1 MTVISAIFRIRR
13 DTAANWTS
21 ANPVLK
27 LGEPGLET
35 DTRRV
40 KYGDGS
46 TAWTSLGYGVGDPRA
61 GTSFPGSPA
70 TGTRFT
76 RTDRNIEYFYDG
88 TRWLSTQEHQLVLPS
103 LANVTATATGTSVV
117 NPYAGRS
124 DIYVTAAVFTNLLVG
139 TGNWTA
145 KVIIGTTGGGSSDL
159 TNANSG
165 AFTNTALAAVPVT
178 VNTLVSSAV
187 HSMALTL
194 TENSGTAAAYSF
206 AAVIYRLVG

>member
-1 MTVISAIFRIRR
+1 MTTINTRFLIAGYTASEW
-13 DTAANWTS
+13 TAAN
-21 ANPVLK
+21 PVILDR
-27 LGEPGLET
+27 EPAFEK
-35 DTRRV
+35 DTLRM
-40 KYGDGS
+40 KIGNGS
-46 TAWTSLGYGVGDPRA
+46 TPWNSLPYANGA
-61 GTSFPGSPA
+61 ASGTSFPGSPA

-76 RTDRNIEYFYDG
+76 RTDRNIEYFFDG

-103 LANVTATATGTSVV
+103 ITNVTATTTSTSVV

-145 KVIIGTTGGGSSDL
+145 KVIIGTTGGGATDL

-165 AFTNTALAAVPVT
+165 GFTNTALAAVPIT
-178 VNTLVSSAV
+178 VNTLVLSTV